1 MASDRNW
8 MYRRFDSRNN
18 ITEEYMFGVQDFIK
32 VALKEN
38 VDSKGR
44 IKCPCKECG
53 NTWSKL
59 PENVTY
65 DLYRYGIMESYTKW
79 IFHGEKRGSRVEA
92 ETSSEVV
99 SKKNSISNDD
109 ALQNAVSNTSSS
121 HVEPMIIHDPTNF
134 FVDLRFVENDNSV
147 EDYNYNEEHN
157 NNNDNDMSVE
167 EESESDDDVVV

>member
-1 MASDRNW
+1 MASDRSW

-18 ITEEYMFGVQDFIK
+18 ITEEYKLGVQDFIK
-32 VALKEN
+32 VALKVD

-65 DLYRYGIMESYTKW
+65 DLYR
-79 IFHGEKRGSRVEA
+79 
-92 ETSSEVV
+92 
-99 SKKNSISNDD
+99 
-109 ALQNAVSNTSSS
+109 
-121 HVEPMIIHDPTNF
+121 
-134 FVDLRFVENDNSV
+134 FVENDNSV

-157 NNNDNDMSVE
+157 NNNDEDISVE

>member
-1 MASDRNW
+1 MESDRSW

-18 ITEEYMFGVQDFIK
+18 ITEEYKLGVQDFIK
-32 VALKEN
+32 VVLKGD

-79 IFHGEKRGSRVEA
+79 IFHGVKRGLRVEA
-92 ETSSEVV
+92 ETSSG
-99 SKKNSISNDD
+99 NIDLRDD
-109 ALQNAVSNTSSS
+109 DMYDACEMLS
-121 HVEPMIIHDPTNF
+121 D
-134 FVDLRFVENDNSV
+134 FVDAHGYFEGG
-147 EDYNYNEEHN
+147 
-157 NNNDNDMSVE
+157 E
-167 EESESDDDVVV
+167 EEPTATAKKIMRCWMVLLYHFIRIVPVLPLYHS